1 MHVNKSNVPVK
12 LTFYLFK
19 VIREVINVT
28 REEPHYFTYILFHF
42 LSLECTMFI
51 KLHAVAVVVF
61 IMFNNKSG
69 SNGPPNVSPSRLW
82 CLCFHANELHQNSDV
97 SS

>member
-1 MHVNKSNVPVK
+1 
-12 LTFYLFK
+12 
-19 VIREVINVT
+19 
-28 REEPHYFTYILFHF
+28 
-42 LSLECTMFI
+42 MFI

-61 IMFNNKSG
+61 IMFKNKSG

-82 CLCFHANELHQNSDV
+82 CLCFHANELHQNLDV